1 MAIDSASRD
10 KDQPLQPTADAG
22 SPAEAGGVAPTA
34 NVAGPMGGA
43 SRPAGGPSPAGGV
56 SGPAGGVSP
65 GGSAGGPVDNATGST
80 GGANTPVGG
89 ATGSVGGATGATQ
102 APVSPGNVP
111 ASAGNLAAA
120 ITSAAASA
128 ERAAAADAQAAPVPV
143 DDPLLSVV
151 RYLAMRWSRPTAP
164 EVLTAGLPLVDGKLT
179 FELLPRA
186 LERVGLTVTQKRT
199 ALRDLPEFDMPA
211 IISGKH
217 GQIMVCV
224 GRAGRHKL
232 RCYDPEAKAETIIAT
247 NTAEWRFR
255 HRVLLVKQA
264 VDADDSADELD
275 DGSIKETHWLRAA
288 LQGHW
293 GNLAY
298 VLIAATFINIFAVA
312 MPLFSMNVYDRVLP
326 NKAVSTLWV
335 LAIGIVTVF
344 VFDFL
349 LKIARAAIID
359 HAGRVIDFR
368 LSSVLFDRV
377 LNTSVA
383 ARPASTGAFVNRITQ
398 YEVLR
403 DFFTSQTVVMF
414 VDILFMGVF
423 VYVIAMLIGW
433 VVIFPVLAALMAIV
447 GTIIIGIRSKSVVE
461 AALKES
467 SQRNAILVEA
477 LSATQTVKASRA
489 EGQFLRKWESSIFAS
504 SETQNKIKWYQ
515 SVATQLTSVISQVST
530 IGIMIGATYSFA
542 ENQVTMGAIV
552 AAMMLS
558 NRVIAPV
565 AMISAALL
573 RTRSAMEAY
582 TALDSIMKLPDERK
596 VKRGF
601 VTRSVESGKIEFRKV
616 RFAYPGIE
624 HYVLDQV
631 SFTINPGE
639 KVGIIGRIGSGKT
652 TLGRLLVNFY
662 PASEGEI
669 LIDGVSIKQYH
680 PASLRRQVGLV
691 LQDPELFN
699 GSVKDNILLSNPEA
713 SEQHLLEVSRRAGVE
728 EFVSRHPLGYDMPVG
743 ERGFLLS
750 GGQRQAVALA
760 RTMLVD
766 PKILFLD
773 EPSSSMDLATERQL
787 IGALSRTLA
796 ADHTVLIATHRFS
809 LLQLVTRLMVVD
821 NGRIVADGPR
831 DAVLAQL
838 RAQGNGGE
846 GAA

>member
-1 MAIDSASRD
+1 MAFDSASRTSD
-10 KDQPLQPTADAG
+10 T
-22 SPAEAGGVAPTA
+22 SPA
-34 NVAGPMGGA
+34 
-43 SRPAGGPSPAGGV
+43 S
-56 SGPAGGVSP
+56 
-65 GGSAGGPVDNATGST
+65 
-80 GGANTPVGG
+80 
-89 ATGSVGGATGATQ
+89 
-102 APVSPGNVP
+102 
-111 ASAGNLAAA
+111 LA
-120 ITSAAASA
+120 
-128 ERAAAADAQAAPVPV
+128 EDAAPSTVDGLQAETRP
-143 DDPLLSVV
+143 DDPLLSIV

-164 EVLTAGLPLVDGKLT
+164 EVLLAGLPLVDGKLT
-179 FELLPRA
+179 FDLLPRA
-186 LERVGLTVTQKRT
+186 LERVGLTISQKRT

-211 IISGKH
+211 IISGKN
-217 GQIMVCV
+217 GQLLVCV
-224 GRAGRHKL
+224 ARISRHKL
-232 RCYDPEAKAETIIAT
+232 RCYDPVSRSEIVIAT
-247 NTAEWRFR
+247 NTPEWRFR
-255 HRVLLVKQA
+255 HRIHLVKQTQEA
-264 VDADDSADELD
+264 EGATDD
-275 DGSIKETHWLRAA
+275 DGAIQETHWLRAA

-298 VLIAATFINIFAVA
+298 VLLAATFINVFAIA

-335 LAIGIVTVF
+335 LAIGIMTVF

-359 HAGRVIDFR
+359 HAGRAIDFR

-423 VYVIAMLIGW
+423 IYVIAALIGW
-433 VVIFPVLAALMAIV
+433 VVIFPVIGALLAIV
-447 GTIIIGIRSKSVVE
+447 GTILIGMRSKSSVE
-461 AALKES
+461 AALRES

-477 LSATQTVKASRA
+477 LSASQTVKAARA

-504 SETQNKIKWYQ
+504 SETQNRIKWYQ
-515 SVATQLTSVISQVST
+515 SLATQQTAVITQIST
-530 IGIMIGATYSFA
+530 IGIMIGSTYSFS

-582 TALDSIMKLPDERK
+582 SALDSIMKLPDERK
-596 VKRGF
+596 VRKSFISR
-601 VTRSVESGKIEFRKV
+601 TVESGKIEFRKV

-699 GSVKDNILLSNPEA
+699 GTVKDNILLSDPEA
-713 SEQHLLEVSRRAGVE
+713 SQEKLLEVARRAGVE
-728 EFVSRHPLGYDMPVG
+728 EFVARHPLGYDMPVG

-796 ADHTVLIATHRFS
+796 PDHTVLIATHRFS
-809 LLQLVTRLMVVD
+809 LLQLVTRLIVVD

-838 RAQGNGGE
+838 RAQGNPGGE
-846 GAA
+846 A